1 MQEKGRI
8 PWSYVLPAIVV
19 VSVIVGLA
27 YVESSTGPS
36 TIATTA
42 IGNGIFPLPCSG
54 EQSLVMH
61 VHPWLRI
68 VIGNQNITIPADV
81 GAISSCEEPVHT
93 HDSSGIIHIESSTYS
108 NFTLGEFFQIWA
120 ATYAYATINNTK
132 APIVFN
138 STDILGLKAVQSH
151 SVVLLVDGQRSNAY
165 GSLVLNSLDY
175 CNASNSASASSP
187 CYATAQGNPYY
198 SGSSGYDYGT
208 GHTIV
213 IEYV

>member
-8 PWSYVLPAIVV
+8 PWSYIVPAIVV
-19 VSVIVGLA
+19 VVVVLGVVYI
-27 YVESSTGPS
+27 ESSTGPS
-36 TIATTA
+36 TIVTTG
-42 IGNGIFPLPCSG
+42 IGNGIFPLACSS

-68 VIGNQNITIPADV
+68 VIENQNITIPSNV
-81 GAISSCEEPVHT
+81 GVTVSCDEPVHT
-93 HDSSGIIHIESSTYS
+93 HDSSGIIHIESSTYT
-108 NFTLGEFFQIWA
+108 NFTLGEFFEIWA
-120 ATYAYATINNTK
+120 ATYAYAAINNTK

-138 STDILGLKAVQSH
+138 STDILGFRADQSH
-151 SVVLLVDGQRSNAY
+151 SVVLLVDGQKSNAY

-175 CNASNSASASSP
+175 CNASNSVSASSP
-187 CYATAQGNPYY
+187 CYATAQGNPFY
-198 SGSSGYDYGT
+198 SGSSGYDFGT